1 MKASLLERLG
11 GKSARVAC
19 LLKLWLTGLRRGRVA
34 MRVGWWRAWRVFAEL
49 ARRVEVLSCLRI
61 PVMPLPVCYHCYD
74 LE

>member
-34 MRVGWWRAWRVFAEL
+34 MRVGWWRA
-49 ARRVEVLSCLRI
+49 
-61 PVMPLPVCYHCYD
+61 
-74 LE
+74 